1 MPCRESSVLRRDQT
15 DPKPRRLQVQDMKDA
30 SSEAARHY
38 TAARVEFVEGM
49 AQIEVSTR
57 SADIYWLID
66 YLHLSLTQK
75 LFHEKITRMETLA
88 AKLITLRLSCAKDLD
103 SSHSLSLFYLGLL
116 ADI

>member
-15 DPKPRRLQVQDMKDA
+15 DSEPHRLQVQDMKDA

-57 SADIYWLID
+57 SAHIHWLTD
-66 YLHLSLTQK
+66 YLLFLTQK
-75 LFHEKITRMETLA
+75 MFHEKITRMETLA

-103 SSHSLSLFYLGLL
+103 SSRALSLFYLGPL